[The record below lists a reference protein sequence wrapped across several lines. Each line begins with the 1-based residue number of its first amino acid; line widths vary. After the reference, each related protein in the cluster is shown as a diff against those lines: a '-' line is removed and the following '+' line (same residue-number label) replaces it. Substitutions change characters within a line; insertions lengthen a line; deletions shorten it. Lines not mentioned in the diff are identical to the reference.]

1 MKEQISIKERIQTFL
16 DDFGLTRLVAIL
28 FFLAVAIAVPMLH
41 LNTLTLYSQALT
53 RMAMNAVLVLTMVPI
68 MVCGAGMNFALPIGI
83 ICGLIGGLISLNINL
98 TGFTGFFLAILFSLP
113 FSLVLGFLYGQLM
126 NRVKGSEMMIAT
138 YVGYAVISVMCIVW
152 LFIPLDNLILRMQMG
167 RGVRKDVLLSSY
179 WEKILDRFLQV
190 NIGGLVIPT
199 GTILFVLV
207 MCFLVWLFLRSKT
220 GTMMRIAGQNPGL
233 AEANGIDV
241 DRMRIWGI
249 TISTV
254 LGGIGILVYA
264 QSLGF
269 LQFYESPKMM
279 SFSAVAAVLIGGAS
293 NKKASI
299 FNVLFGVM
307 VFQGL
312 LTLSLPVANVIL
324 PESNISDIVRMIISN
339 GIILYAL
346 AKGAKQK

>member
-1 MKEQISIKERIQTFL
+1 MKNAIEKL
-16 DDFGLTRLVAIL
+16 GLTRLIAIA
-28 FFLAVAIAVPMLH
+28 FFLIIAVMVPVLG
-41 LNTLTLYSQALT
+41 LNTMTLYSQAIT
-53 RMAMNAVLVLTMVPI
+53 RMAMNGVLVLTMVPI

-83 ICGLIGGLISLNINL
+83 ICGLLGGLFSLNMNL
-98 TGFTGFFLAILFSLP
+98 TGFTGFFTAILISIP
-113 FSLVLGFLYGQLM
+113 FSLVLGYLYGQLM

-138 YVGYAVISVMCIVW
+138 YVGFAMISVMCIVW
-152 LFIPLDNLILRMQMG
+152 LFIPLDNLLLRMQMG
-167 RGVRKDVLLSSY
+167 RGVRKDVVLSDY
-179 WEKILDRFLQV
+179 WGGILDNLWQFE
-190 NIGGLVIPT
+190 IGGLTIPT
-199 GTILFVLV
+199 GTILFVFAMCLV
-207 MCFLVWLFLRSKT
+207 VYLFMNSKV
-220 GTMMRIAGQNPGL
+220 GTMMRVAGQNPGL
-233 AEANGIDV
+233 AEANGINV
-241 DRMRIWGI
+241 DRMRIVGI
-249 TISTV
+249 MASTV

-264 QSLGF
+264 QSFGF

-346 AKGAKQK
+346 GKGTGHK

>member
-1 MKEQISIKERIQTFL
+1 MRSKMSKYVESFGVTRI
-16 DDFGLTRLVAIL
+16 VAIT
-28 FFLAVAIAVPMLH
+28 FFLALAVLVPVLH

-53 RMAMNAVLVLTMVPI
+53 RMAMNGVLVLTMVPI

-83 ICGLIGGLISLNINL
+83 ICGLIGGLISLNMEL
-98 TGFTGFFLAILFSLP
+98 TGFAGFFAAIAFSIP
-113 FSLVLGFLYGQLM
+113 FALVFGYLYGLLM

-138 YVGYAVISVMCIVW
+138 YVGFAMISVMCIVW

-167 RGVRKDVLLSSY
+167 RGVRKDVVLSDY
-179 WEKILDRFLQV
+179 WAKVLDEFHPIEL
-190 NIGGLVIPT
+190 GGLTIPT
-199 GTILFVLV
+199 GTFLFLFV
-207 MCFLVWLFLRSKT
+207 MCFLVYLYMNSKT
-220 GTMMRIAGQNPGL
+220 GMMMRAAGQNPGL
-233 AEANGIDV
+233 AEANGINV
-241 DRMRIWGI
+241 DKMRIWGI
-249 TISTV
+249 TLSTV
-254 LGGIGILVYA
+254 LGAIGILVYA
-264 QSLGF
+264 QSFGF
-269 LQFYESPKMM
+269 LQFYDSPKMM

-299 FNVLFGVM
+299 FNVVFGVM

-346 AKGAKQK
+346 GKGSGQK

>member
-1 MKEQISIKERIQTFL
+1 MKNKMSKYIESFGVTRI
-16 DDFGLTRLVAIL
+16 VAIT
-28 FFLAVAIAVPMLH
+28 FFLAVAVLVPVLH

-53 RMAMNAVLVLTMVPI
+53 RMAMNGVLVLTMVPI

-83 ICGLIGGLISLNINL
+83 ICGLIGGLISLNMEL
-98 TGFTGFFLAILFSLP
+98 TGFAGFFAAIAFSIP
-113 FSLVLGFLYGQLM
+113 FALVFGYLYGLLM

-138 YVGYAVISVMCIVW
+138 YVGFAMISVMCIVW

-167 RGVRKDVLLSSY
+167 RGVRKDVVLSDY
-179 WEKILDRFLQV
+179 WAKVLDEFHPIE
-190 NIGGLVIPT
+190 IGGLTIPT
-199 GTILFVLV
+199 GTFLFLFV
-207 MCFLVWLFLRSKT
+207 MCFLVYLYMNSKT
-220 GTMMRIAGQNPGL
+220 GMMMRAAGQNPGL
-233 AEANGIDV
+233 AEANGINV
-241 DRMRIWGI
+241 DKMRIWGI
-249 TISTV
+249 TLSTV
-254 LGGIGILVYA
+254 LGAVGILVYA
-264 QSLGF
+264 QSFGF
-269 LQFYESPKMM
+269 LQFYDSPKMM

-299 FNVLFGVM
+299 FNVVFGVM

-346 AKGAKQK
+346 GKGSGQK